1 MQEDPL
7 FLSDSAVLRKWE
19 KGYCLSMSSEESGGR
34 WGVFQASINGDSLTI
49 LHVTADNAEERQ
61 KIQSIL
67 GDRVTFIAEEKDEEN
82 VDGKDDGKDDENEAA
97 SGPSFFPNNDSI
109 EAAYLSPRNNRQFKA
124 LMAECTDTLG
134 SYVRLR
140 WAP

>member
-1 MQEDPL
+1 MPDDPL
-7 FLSDSAVLRKWE
+7 FLSDSTVLRKWD

-34 WGVFQASINGDSLTI
+34 WGLFQASVNGDSLTI

-67 GDRVTFIAEEKDEEN
+67 GDRVTFIAEEKGDE
-82 VDGKDDGKDDENEAA
+82 KDDEKDDENQEA

-109 EAAYLSPRNNRQFKA
+109 EAAHLSPRNNRQFKA
-124 LMAECTDTLG
+124 LMAQCTDTLG
-134 SYVRLR
+134 SYIRIR
-140 WAP
+140 RTP

>member
-7 FLSDSAVLRKWE
+7 FLSDSTVLRKWD

-34 WGVFQASINGDSLTI
+34 WGLFQASVKGDSLTI

-82 VDGKDDGKDDENEAA
+82 VDGKDERMKRHQGLLFSQTKTA
-97 SGPSFFPNNDSI
+97 S
-109 EAAYLSPRNNRQFKA
+109 
-124 LMAECTDTLG
+124 
-134 SYVRLR
+134 RLPTSAR
-140 WAP
+140 ETTVNSKL